1 VRQPVEHHFDRRPAV
16 GVVELLAGPAPRRA
30 ASPACFVIATAPL
43 LREAL
48 RGRAFVAATAAT

>member
-1 VRQPVEHHFDRRPAV
+1 VRQLVEHHFDRRPAV

-30 ASPACFVIATAPL
+30 ASPACFVIAAPL

-48 RGRAFVAATAAT
+48 RGRAFVAAMAAT